1 MSSPLPEPLTT
12 LVKASEL
19 NDMDLF
25 LSAWADDALLCD
37 SHRQFWGK
45 EAIRRWCS
53 IEWTGDQVTI
63 DEIKAVDEIHG
74 QHIVHMVLNGTD
86 EKEGLPEEFLVAFLT
101 TIRDDRIV
109 RMVILPHGGRRLGQL
124 TQTRV
129 ASTCFSAP
137 VPALEVD
144 TASVACI
151 PPEIAALLTAIASG
165 DADAVVAAFTP
176 DAYVNDKH
184 RALHGHAAIRRWV
197 EAEIVGKAL
206 TFEPLKVTEHY
217 GETIVTARLT
227 GGYDRDAWDTFI
239 TNNAVIAQNGPAHE
253 LPVTLWVTLH
263 DGAIGQLIITPTD
276 GAPPIRTEQA
286 SALRPAAL
294 RRAAGA
300 GSSTTGCL
308 VGHEYMTRAFTSGS
322 SPFSPGEL
330 IITGDNGHASCKGD
344 ASRPTGASTKR
355 SYLDPEP
362 HGIRPIDDVSPRTFR
377 RLPAYAAASRHK
389 RVTGQPLIS
398 C

>member
-1 MSSPLPEPLTT
+1 MSNPVPKALQT

-37 SHRQFWGK
+37 SHRLFWGK
-45 EAIRRWCS
+45 DAIRRWCS

-63 DEIKAVDEIHG
+63 DKIKDVGELHG
-74 QHIVHMVLNGTD
+74 QHIVHMVLNGTY

-137 VPALEVD
+137 VPGLEAD
-144 TASVACI
+144 TASVAGL
-151 PPEIAALLTAIASG
+151 PPEIAALLTAITSG
-165 DADAVVAAFTP
+165 DVDAVVAAFTP

-184 RALHGHAAIRRWV
+184 RALHGHAAIRRWAA
-197 EAEIVGKAL
+197 AEIVGKAL
-206 TFEPLKVTEHY
+206 AFEPLRVTGHY

-227 GGYDRDAWDTFI
+227 GGYDRGAWATFI
-239 TNNAVIAQNGPAHE
+239 TNNAVIAQNGLEHE
-253 LPVTLWVTLH
+253 LPITLWATVH

-276 GAPPIRTEQA
+276 GAQPIRTDK
-286 SALRPAAL
+286 RP
-294 RRAAGA
+294 
-300 GSSTTGCL
+300 
-308 VGHEYMTRAFTSGS
+308 VYV
-322 SPFSPGEL
+322 P
-330 IITGDNGHASCKGD
+330 
-344 ASRPTGASTKR
+344 
-355 SYLDPEP
+355 
-362 HGIRPIDDVSPRTFR
+362 
-377 RLPAYAAASRHK
+377 LP
-389 RVTGQPLIS
+389 
-398 C
+398 